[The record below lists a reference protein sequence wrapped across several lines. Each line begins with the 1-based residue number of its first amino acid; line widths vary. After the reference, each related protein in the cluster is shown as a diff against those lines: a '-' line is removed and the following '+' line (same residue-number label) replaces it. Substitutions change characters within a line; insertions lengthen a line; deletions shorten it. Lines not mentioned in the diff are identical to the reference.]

1 LCYHVYM
8 SKFSISEAA
17 KIKGVSPSTL
27 RRWEAEG
34 KLIPER
40 TESGH
45 RRYSMS
51 QLLGVES
58 HKAYTIGYARVSS
71 HDQKQDLERQ
81 KEIIELFCAQN
92 GWQHE
97 IIQDLG
103 SGMNYSKRGLKR
115 LLRLIT
121 SGEIDRLVLTHKD
134 RLLRFGAELVFSLC
148 EQFGVEIVIINRTED
163 ASFEE
168 DLANDVLEIITVFSA
183 RLYGSR
189 SHKNKRIVE
198 ELKEVSEKL

>member
-1 LCYHVYM
+1 M

-58 HKAYTIGYARVSS
+58 HQAYTIGYARVSS
-71 HDQKQDLERQ
+71 HEQKQDLERQ

-92 GWQHE
+92 GWEHE

-163 ASFEE
+163 TSFEE
-168 DLANDVLEIITVFSA
+168 DLATDVLEIITVFSA

-189 SHKNKRIVE
+189 SHKNQKIVE
-198 ELKEVSEKL
+198 ELKQVGERL

>member
-1 LCYHVYM
+1 M

-45 RRYSMS
+45 RRYSMF
-51 QLLGVES
+51 QLLGVEP
-58 HKAYTIGYARVSS
+58 HRAYTIGYARVSS
-71 HDQKQDLERQ
+71 HEQKQDLERQ
-81 KEIIELFCAQN
+81 KEIIKLFCAQK
-92 GWQHE
+92 GWEHE

-189 SHKNKRIVE
+189 SHKNKKIVE
-198 ELKEVSEKL
+198 ELKQVSEKL